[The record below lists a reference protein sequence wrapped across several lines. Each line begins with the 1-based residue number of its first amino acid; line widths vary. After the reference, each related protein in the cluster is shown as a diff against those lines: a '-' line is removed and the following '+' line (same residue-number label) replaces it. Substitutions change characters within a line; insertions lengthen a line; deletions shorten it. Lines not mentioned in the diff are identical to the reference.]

1 MTKKGKIDEI
11 ELLKNINRKMD
22 SLVALTKIG
31 LSKELEA
38 LTAEVK
44 KDKVTQKILELAD
57 GSLSSGDLASKV
69 HELIG
74 VSEITVRRR
83 ISELSEK
90 GLILPH
96 RDGLKVFYTNSG
108 IIEV

>member
-1 MTKKGKIDEI
+1 
-11 ELLKNINRKMD
+11 MD
-22 SLVALTKIG
+22 ALIALTKIG
-31 LSKELEA
+31 LRKELEA
-38 LTAEVK
+38 LTNEVR
-44 KDKVTQKILELAD
+44 KDKVSQKILELAD
-57 GSLSSGDLASKV
+57 GSMSSGELAKKA
-69 HELIG
+69 HKIIG

-90 GLILPH
+90 GLLISH

>member
-1 MTKKGKIDEI
+1 LAET
-11 ELLKNINRKMD
+11 ELLREINRKMD
-22 SLVALTKIG
+22 ALIALAKIS
-31 LSKELEA
+31 LSKELKA

-44 KDKVTQKILELAD
+44 KDKVSQKILELAD

-74 VSEITVRRR
+74 VSEITVKRR

-96 RDGLKVFYTNSG
+96 RDGSKVFYTNSG

>member
-1 MTKKGKIDEI
+1 MAET
-11 ELLKNINRKMD
+11 ELLREINRKMD
-22 SLVALTKIG
+22 ALIALAKIS
-31 LSKELEA
+31 LSKELKA

-44 KDKVTQKILELAD
+44 KDKVSQKILELAD

-74 VSEITVRRR
+74 VSEITVKRR

-96 RDGLKVFYTNSG
+96 RDGSKVFYTNSG